1 MSNPD
6 LRERHFQSLPA
17 IFSLATAGHNFRMA
31 LPWDFSSDHCPVV
44 YHYTSIEAARAIVEN
59 RTFRLSE
66 YTALNDASEF
76 SYARDRLIGLMR
88 DRQVYTDLT
97 TRIFV
102 VSELEGLTANT
113 GLMIGSLTPR
123 RDDLGQ
129 WRSYAGDGGG
139 CVLGLD
145 ARHLE
150 HDAGVAIRTV
160 VYDEALV
167 DRMLCLGLGVVQQPL
182 EDDPDDHPTLSDY
195 ARRLCVDLFSMKHPG
210 FADER
215 EVRISRMLVRN
226 GDGALEDVGG
236 NRTGGEKTPAL
247 PVGLRAG
254 RFGPTRY
261 VDVPLARQDGSSAI
275 VSVGMG
281 PTMSA
286 DAAPE
291 ASDFFQSHGLEIWRS
306 SLPYR
311 A

>member
-167 DRMLCLGLGVVQQPL
+167 DRMLCLGLGVVQQQL
-182 EDDPDDHPTLSDY
+182 EDDPDSTL
-195 ARRLCVDLFSMKHPG
+195 R
-210 FADER
+210 
-215 EVRISRMLVRN
+215 
-226 GDGALEDVGG
+226 
-236 NRTGGEKTPAL
+236 
-247 PVGLRAG
+247 
-254 RFGPTRY
+254 
-261 VDVPLARQDGSSAI
+261 
-275 VSVGMG
+275 
-281 PTMSA
+281 
-286 DAAPE
+286 
-291 ASDFFQSHGLEIWRS
+291 
-306 SLPYR
+306 
-311 A
+311 

>member
-1 MSNPD
+1 
-6 LRERHFQSLPA
+6 
-17 IFSLATAGHNFRMA
+17 MA

-167 DRMLCLGLGVVQQPL
+167 DRMLCLGLGVVQQQL

-215 EVRISRMLVRN
+215 EVRIPAPAKQTRSTTAQSHEPPSSHEKAARPQRARGEFSLDLCAAAIRP
-226 GDGALEDVGG
+226 
-236 NRTGGEKTPAL
+236 RTHRRRRSARCGFRRQHPRLPPAPPQAHQPASATPTAAS
-247 PVGLRAG
+247 PD
-254 RFGPTRY
+254 P
-261 VDVPLARQDGSSAI
+261 PLAVPPPR
-275 VSVGMG
+275 
-281 PTMSA
+281 PCR
-286 DAAPE
+286 P
-291 ASDFFQSHGLEIWRS
+291 F
-306 SLPYR
+306 
-311 A
+311 

>member
-1 MSNPD
+1 
-6 LRERHFQSLPA
+6 
-17 IFSLATAGHNFRMA
+17 MA

-167 DRMLCLGLGVVQQPL
+167 DRMLCLGLGVVQQQL
-182 EDDPDDHPTLSDY
+182 EDDPDDHLRYSGPDS
-195 ARRLCVDLFSMKHPG
+195 KPG
-210 FADER
+210 
-215 EVRISRMLVRN
+215 
-226 GDGALEDVGG
+226 
-236 NRTGGEKTPAL
+236 
-247 PVGLRAG
+247 
-254 RFGPTRY
+254 
-261 VDVPLARQDGSSAI
+261 
-275 VSVGMG
+275 
-281 PTMSA
+281 
-286 DAAPE
+286 
-291 ASDFFQSHGLEIWRS
+291 
-306 SLPYR
+306 
-311 A
+311 

>member
-1 MSNPD
+1 
-6 LRERHFQSLPA
+6 
-17 IFSLATAGHNFRMA
+17 
-31 LPWDFSSDHCPVV
+31 
-44 YHYTSIEAARAIVEN
+44 
-59 RTFRLSE
+59 
-66 YTALNDASEF
+66 
-76 SYARDRLIGLMR
+76 
-88 DRQVYTDLT
+88 
-97 TRIFV
+97 
-102 VSELEGLTANT
+102 
-113 GLMIGSLTPR
+113 
-123 RDDLGQ
+123 
-129 WRSYAGDGGG
+129 
-139 CVLGLD
+139 
-145 ARHLE
+145 
-150 HDAGVAIRTV
+150 V

-167 DRMLCLGLGVVQQPL
+167 DRMLCLGLGVVQQQL